1 MQPNQQTP
9 SPTVDFETSA
19 MFDAH
24 GFRRGELLK
33 PQFPHLNGTDLREL
47 LAKVVERH
55 VLPQLDQA
63 VQVMVIPSARNPVRA
78 TRVNGQEVVWHNAEA
93 GTGPQVTPAVV
104 QVSEAAI
111 RDCLDKA
118 KQKPLPADNIDDL
131 ELEAAAG

>member
-1 MQPNQQTP
+1 MQAEPQTP

-24 GFRRGELLK
+24 GFMRGELLK
-33 PQFPHLNGTDLREL
+33 PHFPHLSGTDLREL

-55 VLPQLDQA
+55 VLPRLDQG
-63 VQVMVIPSARNPVRA
+63 VQIMVIPGARNPVRA
-78 TRVNGQEVVWHNAEA
+78 TRVNGQEVIWHNAEA

-104 QVSEAAI
+104 RVSKEDI

-118 KQKPLPADNIDDL
+118 KQKPVPAGSVDDL
-131 ELEAAAG
+131 ELESAAG